1 MNWKEIFKRAQG
13 SRTQTAWAKELNTT
27 SSVIS
32 NINSRRRQPG
42 RKLIEALLEH
52 PDGRR
57 ELLAF
62 ILSKN
67 ATIER
72 EVVTHEK

>member
-13 SRTQTAWAKELNTT
+13 GRTQTAWAKELNTT

-32 NINSRRRQPG
+32 NINSGRRQPG
-42 RKLIEALLEH
+42 RKLIEALMEH
-52 PDGRR
+52 PDGKR

-62 ILSKN
+62 ILPRN

-72 EVVTHEK
+72 GTVTDAK